1 MKTGYFDLEK
11 LRTLDLPQGALLAVK
26 QNNNDA
32 EYYFHT
38 GDGVLKNYR
47 QESHIAKI
55 LPQHPFILCRDNIK
69 YCTPH
74 CREVENLQV
83 IAVPEAVNR
92 ISSKHMTSQ
101 EEFFAALLNS
111 DRCSEKNILQYFQ
124 QRFGKVFV
132 IHFSPEPARRIRC
145 WKMEATE
152 NSPEVQF
159 KWISFLQD
167 QWFIPGI
174 DDKMQHSLSME
185 SADGKIK
192 IIKCTFYAGD
202 INSCLEKLRHI
213 LQRNKMTEDI
223 AGIIPLELS
232 ILAQYFPEGNIISH
246 LNFGSEILL

>member
-11 LRTLDLPQGALLAVK
+11 FRTLDLPQGALLAVK

-32 EYYFHT
+32 EYFFHT
-38 GDGVLKNYR
+38 GDGVLKNFR

-124 QRFGKVFV
+124 QRFGKVFM

-185 SADGKIK
+185 NSDGKIK

-202 INSCLEKLRHI
+202 INSCLGKLRHI

-246 LNFGSEILL
+246 LNFGSQTLL